1 MTSPKSPVLPLELVR
16 NAVHDD
22 AAAPSAVQREVLE
35 LFDECAP
42 GLRRYVRSCGLT
54 PDAAEDVVQDAFLA
68 LFRHLC
74 LGGSRRNLRGWLV
87 QVSYR
92 SALKHRE
99 RGARRDR
106 RETPWNAHLV
116 DSAIDPADDPETQ
129 LSTDRQQRRLR
140 AVVRALPL
148 RDRHCLY
155 LRADGLPYRDIAQA
169 LGVSLGTVARS
180 LARAV
185 TRLSNAVHEER
196 E

>member
-1 MTSPKSPVLPLELVR
+1 MSSPKYPSAVPFELVLG
-16 NAVHDD
+16 ALHDK
-22 AAAPSAVQREVLE
+22 APSRPNVQREVLQ

-54 PDAAEDVVQDAFLA
+54 PEAAEDVVQDAFLA

-99 RGARRDR
+99 RRARRDR
-106 RETPWNAHLV
+106 REAPWDPQLADAV
-116 DSAIDPADDPETQ
+116 IDPADDPETQ
-129 LSTDRQQRRLR
+129 LSEDRRQRRLR
-140 AVVRALPL
+140 AVMRALPG
-148 RDRHCLY
+148 RDRQCLY
-155 LRADGLPYRDIAQA
+155 LRAEGLPYRDIAKA
-169 LGVSLGTVARS
+169 LDVSLGTVAKS
-180 LARAV
+180 LARAI
-185 TRLSNAVHEER
+185 TRLSNAIR

>member
-1 MTSPKSPVLPLELVR
+1 MSSPTSPLLPLQLVHG
-16 NAVHDD
+16 ALPDD
-22 AAAPSAVQREVLE
+22 AAASPTVQREVLQ

-87 QVSYR
+87 QVCYR
-92 SALKHRE
+92 SALKQRE

-106 RETPWNAHLV
+106 RETPWAPHLV
-116 DSAIDPADDPETQ
+116 NTAIDPTDSPEAR
-129 LSTDRQQRRLR
+129 LSAHRRQRRLR
-140 AVVRALPL
+140 AVVRALPW
-148 RDRHCLY
+148 RDRQCLY
-155 LRADGLPYRDIAQA
+155 LRADGLPYRDIAKA
-169 LGVSLGTVARS
+169 LGVSLGTVAKS

-185 TRLSNAVHEER
+185 TRLSSAVHE
-196 E
+196 